1 MTLAG
6 KVAVVTGGGAGIGA
20 ACAIRLADQG
30 AHVVVGDLDGD
41 AAAATCARIADAGG
55 SASALRADVSRTSD
69 LDALAVHALHHN
81 HRLDVWVNN
90 AGVAIAGSVTDMSED
105 DWARV
110 LDVNLGGVWRGM
122 RAAIPAMRGS
132 GGSIVNVSSVQSIVG
147 FTGWAGYAASK
158 GGINA
163 LTRQAAIEYA
173 PDGIR
178 INAVL
183 PGTIMTPMNERIFAT
198 AEDPDAL
205 VEAWNRQHAL
215 GRFGQPSEVADVV
228 CFLAGDGASFVTGAC
243 VPVDAGMTVMG
254 PHE

>member
-1 MTLAG
+1 MSLAG

-20 ACAIRLADQG
+20 ACALRLADQG
-30 AHVVVGDLDGD
+30 AHVVVGDLNGD
-41 AAAATCARIADAGG
+41 AAAATEARITDAGG
-55 SASALRADVSRTSD
+55 SANAVPADVSRMGD
-69 LDALAVHALHHN
+69 MEALAAHALQHHR
-81 HRLDVWVNN
+81 RLDVWVNN
-90 AGVAIAGSVTDMSED
+90 AGIAVAGSVTDIAED
-105 DWARV
+105 DWTRV

-122 RAAIPAMRGS
+122 RAAIPAMRS
-132 GGSIVNVSSVQSIVG
+132 RGGSIVNVSSVQSIVG

-173 PDGIR
+173 HDGIR

-205 VEAWNRQHAL
+205 IEAWNRQHAL
-215 GRFGQPSEVADVV
+215 GRFGQPDEVAEVV
-228 CFLAGDGASFVTGAC
+228 CFLSGDAASFVTGAC
-243 VPVDAGMTVMG
+243 VPVDASMTVMG
-254 PHE
+254 PS

>member
-1 MTLAG
+1 MSLTG

-20 ACAIRLADQG
+20 ACAIQLANHG

-41 AAAATCARIADAGG
+41 AAVATCARITDAGG
-55 SASALRADVSRTSD
+55 NASALPADVSRRGD
-69 LDALAVHALHHN
+69 MEALAAHALQRHH
-81 HRLDVWVNN
+81 RMDVWVNN
-90 AGVAIAGSVTDMSED
+90 AGVALAGSVTDISED

-122 RAAIPAMRGS
+122 RAAILTMRGR

-173 PDGIR
+173 HEGIR

-205 VEAWNRQHAL
+205 VESWNRQHAL
-215 GRFGQPSEVADVV
+215 GRFGQPNEVADVV
-228 CFLAGDGASFVTGAC
+228 CFLASDAASFVTGAC

-254 PHE
+254 PS

>member
-1 MTLAG
+1 VSFVG

-20 ACAIRLADQG
+20 ACAMLLANRG
-30 AHVVVGDLDGD
+30 AHVVVSDLDGD
-41 AAAATCARIADAGG
+41 AAAATGARIADAGG
-55 SASALRADVSRTSD
+55 SGTALAADVSRID
-69 LDALAVHALHHN
+69 DMEELAAHALRHH
-81 HRLDVWVNN
+81 HQLDVWVNN
-90 AGVAIAGSVTDMSED
+90 AGVAVSGSVTDISEH
-105 DWARV
+105 DWAHV

-122 RAAIPAMRGS
+122 RAAIPAMREK

-173 PDGIR
+173 HDGIR

-198 AEDPDAL
+198 AEDPGAL

-215 GRFGQPSEVADVV
+215 GRFGQPDEVADVV
-228 CFLAGDGASFVTGAC
+228 CFLASDAASFVTGAC

-254 PHE
+254 PS

>member
-1 MTLAG
+1 MSLAG

-20 ACAIRLADQG
+20 ACAIRLADHG

-41 AAAATCARIADAGG
+41 AAAATCARITDAGG
-55 SASALRADVSRTSD
+55 SAIPLPADVSRSSD
-69 LDALAVHALHHN
+69 MEALAALALQRYR
-81 HRLDVWVNN
+81 RLDTWVNN
-90 AGVAIAGSVTDMSED
+90 AGVAVPGSVTDISED
-105 DWARV
+105 DWRHV

-122 RAAIPAMRGS
+122 RAAIPAMRDG

-163 LTRQAAIEYA
+163 LTRQAAIDYA
-173 PDGIR
+173 GEGIR

-198 AEDPDAL
+198 AENPDAL

-228 CFLAGDGASFVTGAC
+228 CFLASDAASFVTGVC
-243 VPVDAGMTVMG
+243 MPVDAGMTVMG
-254 PHE
+254 PS